1 MGALLGRGEA
11 LLTFVAARMPRR
23 VAELQVY
30 LAVLAGL
37 GAAAAVAGC
46 LVGLEVDLGAE
57 RMGELLST
65 AAALLTQEVLL
76 PEVLTQ
82 ISIVADRVSAGALS
96 AHHPTSGLCPACS
109 GCPRDRPTLSRSHL

>member
-1 MGALLGRGEA
+1 METLHGRGEA
-11 LLTFVAARMPRR
+11 LLTFVPARMSWR
-23 VAELQVY
+23 VVELQVY

-37 GAAAAVAGC
+37 STAPAVASC
-46 LVGLEVDLGAE
+46 PVGLEVDLGAE

-96 AHHPTSGLCPACS
+96 APPPNQWPLPSLFRVSKDHPM
-109 GCPRDRPTLSRSHL
+109 LSRSHL

>member
-1 MGALLGRGEA
+1 MGAPFGRGEA
-11 LLTFVAARMPRR
+11 LLTLVPARVSWC
-23 VAELQVY
+23 VAELQVD

-37 GAAAAVAGC
+37 SAAPAVAGC

-96 AHHPTSGLCPACS
+96 APPPNQWPLPSLLRVS
-109 GCPRDRPTLSRSHL
+109 

>member
-1 MGALLGRGEA
+1 MSW
-11 LLTFVAARMPRR
+11 R

-37 GAAAAVAGC
+37 SAAPTVAGC
-46 LVGLEVDLGAE
+46 PVGLEVDLGAE

-96 AHHPTSGLCPACS
+96 APPPNQWPLPSLLRVS
-109 GCPRDRPTLSRSHL
+109 